1 MRLKKTVTTETPWDT
16 ESFDKNSSV
25 NATDALESV
34 GFTFFE
40 QSSEHAT
47 GALAAL
53 QQAPSS
59 QSTDLVPT
67 SRRALRDAERA
78 QPRTL
83 RTRRPSAPDSA
94 PTALA
99 PTEPTP
105 VAPTEPSPAIRTVSA
120 PPVSAAPTR
129 PASTR
134 VPLRRR
140 IAQKAFPPAVMIVAA
155 GLLIGTSVPATALF
169 DPDAPT
175 AATVMAAA
183 TVSDEIVD
191 PTLTEGQV
199 VEVEVGSDLVATV
212 ASREEWGVTS
222 YAEMLRLRYGN
233 VNYSYST
240 SGSGAIRW
248 PFPYSTQISS
258 GFGDRVAPCR
268 GCSSYH
274 RGLDFIAPYGA
285 PVGAIAEGVV
295 TAVGRYSSYGYR
307 VEIEHVI
314 NGQRVKSLYAHLVEN
329 SSILEVGA
337 TVEPGEIVG
346 ALGLTGLTTGAHL
359 HLEIHVDDIPID
371 PFAWLQANAS

>member
-1 MRLKKTVTTETPWDT
+1 
-16 ESFDKNSSV
+16 
-25 NATDALESV
+25 
-34 GFTFFE
+34 
-40 QSSEHAT
+40 
-47 GALAAL
+47 
-53 QQAPSS
+53 
-59 QSTDLVPT
+59 
-67 SRRALRDAERA
+67 
-78 QPRTL
+78 
-83 RTRRPSAPDSA
+83 
-94 PTALA
+94 
-99 PTEPTP
+99 
-105 VAPTEPSPAIRTVSA
+105 
-120 PPVSAAPTR
+120 
-129 PASTR
+129 
-134 VPLRRR
+134 
-140 IAQKAFPPAVMIVAA
+140 MIVTA

-169 DPDAPT
+169 DPDAPG
-175 AATVMAAA
+175 AAVVVAAGA
-183 TVSDEIVD
+183 VSDEVVD
-191 PTLTEGQV
+191 PKLTEGQV
-199 VEVEVGSDLVATV
+199 VEVEVEVDSELLATV

-274 RGLDFIAPYGA
+274 RGLDFVAPYGS

-295 TAVGRYSSYGYR
+295 TAVGRFSSYGYR

-329 SSILEVGA
+329 SSILQVGS
-337 TVEPGEIVG
+337 TVVPGEVVG